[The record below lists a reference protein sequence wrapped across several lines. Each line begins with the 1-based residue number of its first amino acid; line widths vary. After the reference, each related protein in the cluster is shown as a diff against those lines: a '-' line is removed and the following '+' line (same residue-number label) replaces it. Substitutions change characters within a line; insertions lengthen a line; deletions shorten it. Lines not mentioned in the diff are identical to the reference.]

1 MAGKDPREKKFE
13 EALEELEGLVEQLET
28 GELSLEESLSTF
40 ERGVGLVKICH
51 DKLHEVEKK
60 VELLVKEK
68 DGRLR
73 LTPLDEPRK
82 EETGGEEN

>member
-13 EALEELEGLVEQLET
+13 EALAELESLVEQLET
-28 GELSLEESLSTF
+28 GELSLEESLRTF
-40 ERGVGLVKICH
+40 ERGVGLVKFCH
-51 DKLHEVEKK
+51 DKLQEVEKK

-73 LTPLDEPRK
+73 LTPLDEPGE
-82 EETGGEEN
+82 EETGSEEN